1 MLGGLAIMLRLQI
14 SCSMYVPKIMK
25 IG

>member
-1 MLGGLAIMLRLQI
+1 
-14 SCSMYVPKIMK
+14 VPKIMK